1 MTNRFIN
8 GLQTDLPDDGNVA
21 LTENNAVAFA
31 STKSAVLD
39 FFAMGGALRSRS
51 AASKLDLFSKAFS
64 ENPLLALKSL
74 FYFRDIRGGQ
84 GERETFRT
92 ILGHLARTQ
101 PSAVRA
107 NLPLIAEYG
116 RWDDLFVLV
125 GTSLENDV
133 FALIDMQLALDKQAD
148 HPSLLAKW
156 LKSENTSSKSSRAL
170 ARRTRQYLNMSSR
183 QYRKMLT
190 ELRRR
195 INLVET
201 TISKGNWRE
210 VDYERVPSKAG
221 LQYRKAFYRH
231 DEERYKAYIEAAS
244 KGEAKINTG
253 TLYPYEIVEKIS
265 ERVGWYSDT
274 RNISAQETAT
284 LDTMWKN
291 LPNYFGDNEVR
302 GLVVADVSG
311 SMAGRPMGVS
321 VSLAIYTAER
331 NNGPFAGK
339 YITFSHKPKLIS
351 VNTNDTIVQKV
362 HSVIRTGVGYNTSI
376 EAVFDLILATAV
388 RNELNQAELPT
399 HLYVVSDMEFDEA
412 NNGRRDQRLF
422 ETISQKYAAAG
433 YTMPFLVFWNVDS
446 RNNQTP
452 MSMDQRGFQ
461 LVSGCSPS
469 IFTSLLSARTV
480 SAYDLML
487 EVLNSERYERVRV
500 E

>member
-8 GLQTDLPDDGNVA
+8 GLQTNLPDDGNVA

-39 FFAMGGALRSRS
+39 FFAMGGALRSRT
-51 AASKLDLFSKAFS
+51 AASEIQLFTKAFE
-64 ENPLLALKSL
+64 ENPLLALKSM

-84 GERETFRT
+84 GERATFRT
-92 ILGHLARTQ
+92 LLAHLARTQ

-125 GTSLENDV
+125 GTPLEQDM
-133 FALIDMQLALDKQAD
+133 FSLIDMQLALDTRAD

-156 LKSENTSSKSSRAL
+156 LKSENTSSPNSRML
-170 ARRTRQYLNMSSR
+170 ARRTRQHLNMSPR

-253 TLYPYEIVEKIS
+253 TLYPYEIVEKITS
-265 ERVGWYSDT
+265 RMGWYGDVS
-274 RNISAQETAT
+274 ISSQEVAT

-311 SMAGRPMGVS
+311 SMTGRPMDVS

-339 YITFSHKPKLIS
+339 YITFSQKPTLIS
-351 VNTNDTIVQKV
+351 VNKDDNIAKKV
-362 HSVIRTGVGYNTSI
+362 HKVMRTGVGYNTNI

-388 RNELNQAELPT
+388 QNELNQAELPT
-399 HLYVVSDMEFDEA
+399 HLYMVSDMEFDSA
-412 NNGRRDQRLF
+412 NSGRRDQRLF
-422 ETISQKYAAAG
+422 ETISQKYTAAG

-446 RNNQTP
+446 RNDQTP